1 MDKKYYKHKLENLL
15 VINKIITIH
24 YFEFN
29 KNYISHTESH
39 DFWELVYAD
48 SGNLI
53 CSSDNREIILK
64 EGEAIF
70 HKPNASHSLRAD
82 GKHSPNVFIISFE
95 CKNEAIHF
103 FENRIIAIDTYLRTL
118 IFYIIE
124 ESKRTFFLPY
134 PDPSLKKMELLS
146 NPSLGGQQLIKNYLE
161 LLLINLMRNDI
172 DHNDSNT
179 VFLSQEQFDELIS
192 DRVIEYMQRHINE
205 RLSISEI
212 CKVLHYNKSYIF
224 RQFKKTTGTSLMA
237 YFNMLKIKKAK
248 QMLRDSDKSIQD
260 ISESLSFNNPNYF
273 TKVFKKH
280 TGYTPYTYR
289 KIQLKR

>member
-1 MDKKYYKHKLENLL
+1 
-15 VINKIITIH
+15 
-24 YFEFN
+24 
-29 KNYISHTESH
+29 
-39 DFWELVYAD
+39 
-48 SGNLI
+48 
-53 CSSDNREIILK
+53 
-64 EGEAIF
+64 
-70 HKPNASHSLRAD
+70 
-82 GKHSPNVFIISFE
+82 
-95 CKNEAIHF
+95 
-103 FENRIIAIDTYLRTL
+103 
-118 IFYIIE
+118 
-124 ESKRTFFLPY
+124 
-134 PDPSLKKMELLS
+134 
-146 NPSLGGQQLIKNYLE
+146 
-161 LLLINLMRNDI
+161 MRNDI
-172 DHNDSNT
+172 EHNDSNA

-192 DRVIEYMQRHINE
+192 DRVIEYMQGHIDE

-280 TGYTPYTYR
+280 TGYTLYTYR